1 MKLDAKKDKLW
12 LSADPTKWELPTI
25 PKLSNTQLLSN
36 KILSFKYMCFKE
48 NTIEKELKE
57 LFAYYNELCLKE
69 VSKGLDLK
77 AYNYKKSLENF
88 AKETQNIY
96 DEMIKEWNSAKE
108 FCLQDM
114 SQKPSLFKGQSVFIE
129 KINRTKKE
137 SVEIA
142 EKKGDSNSD

>member
-1 MKLDAKKDKLW
+1 
-12 LSADPTKWELPTI
+12 
-25 PKLSNTQLLSN
+25 
-36 KILSFKYMCFKE
+36 MCFKE
-48 NTIEKELKE
+48 NTIENELKE

-69 VSKGLDLK
+69 ISKGLDLK

-114 SQKPSLFKGQSVFIE
+114 NQKPSLFKGQSVFIE
-129 KINRTKKE
+129 KINRTRKE
-137 SVEIA
+137 SLEIA